1 MTLMEVGAKDSPLK
15 AGVAMAPVTD
25 WRFYDGIYT
34 ERFMRTPVTNHDGYK
49 NSSALNRTQD
59 TKARVLLISGTD
71 DDNVH
76 IYNTLKYAS
85 KLSSEGKVCDMMVY
99 AGFEHSLRMCDA
111 RVQLFRK
118 IADFLDQN
126 LKN

>member
-1 MTLMEVGAKDSPLK
+1 MTLMEVGAKNSPLK
-15 AGVAMAPVTD
+15 AGVAMAPVSD

-34 ERFMRTPVTNHDGYK
+34 ERYMRTPQTNKKGYES
-49 NSSALNRTQD
+49 SSALNTTQNMNS
-59 TKARVLLISGTD
+59 KLLVISGSD

-76 IYNTLKYAS
+76 LYNTLKYSS
-85 KLSSEGKVCDMMVY
+85 KLSAEGKICDMMVY

-118 IADFLDQN
+118 IDNF
-126 LKN
+126 LKNNL